1 MPWKL
6 VSPPLTLLCATG
18 QAPYTNTL
26 TSRGALTFTSGIVKS
41 VSVVSVADFA
51 ITHVVPGV
59 FYRGATPETP
69 LADGSHSGFRVAV
82 KLFVYALRPGAATVT
97 ASGGWGASNSSKVAL
112 GAGENVVAVDLI
124 AAADQISLWWP
135 NGAGKQPLYNLSAS
149 VAADGGALAPVT
161 AQRRIG
167 FRTFAIFTGDGI
179 DSLFFFFAQEIQDFV
194 AKEVLSCTATHRCH
208 PQQHGC
214 ALETL
219 TNGMNFR
226 VNGANVFARGA
237 NMVPMEELVRH
248 TRVLP
253 SR

>member
-1 MPWKL
+1 M
-6 VSPPLTLLCATG
+6 
-18 QAPYTNTL
+18 
-26 TSRGALTFTSGIVKS
+26 
-41 VSVVSVADFA
+41 VSVADFA

-82 KLFVYALRPGAATVT
+82 KLFVHALRPGAATVK

-179 DSLFFFFAQEIQDFV
+179 DSLFFFCTGNSRFCRKRGFV
-194 AKEVLSCTATHRCH
+194 LHRNA
-208 PQQHGC
+208 PLPPP
-214 ALETL
+214 A
-219 TNGMNFR
+219 
-226 VNGANVFARGA
+226 ARLCLRDA
-237 NMVPMEELVRH
+237 HQRH
-248 TRVLP
+248 ELP
-253 SR
+253 SEWRKRVREGGKHGPHGGARKTHTCLTLSLRS